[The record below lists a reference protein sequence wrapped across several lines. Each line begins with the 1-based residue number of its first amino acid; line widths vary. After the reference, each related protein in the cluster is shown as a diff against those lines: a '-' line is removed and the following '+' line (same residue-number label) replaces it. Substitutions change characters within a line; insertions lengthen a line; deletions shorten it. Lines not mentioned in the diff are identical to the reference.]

1 MKKICLLL
9 GMLLAVNNA
18 AMAACEYEC
27 VAPYN
32 LNNKFVTFMSAVT
45 GVNSINEKWV
55 ESALKKEVLKTV
67 SSENLEVD
75 IDSYSPVDLGRGIF
89 KSAHIKGND
98 VIVNDVHLDSLDL
111 KTLCDFNYINKSG
124 GNISFVENMPMSFD
138 ITMTQDS
145 INKTMKHGRYQKVIS
160 DLNKIGASYG
170 GGLQISSTNV
180 AIKSNKFYY
189 IVGFNVP
196 FLRHEQKMVL
206 QADLHVKNGK
216 LDFSNTKLVSG
227 KVRLDLKKA
236 DFILNYL
243 NPLDFSVNIYGNH
256 NAKVMVKNAEIKNNV
271 IVTDGVVILQK
282 D

>member
-45 GVNSINEKWV
+45 GVNSINEKYV
-55 ESALKKEVLKTV
+55 ESVIKKEILKTI
-67 SSENLEVD
+67 SSEDLEVD

-89 KSAHIKGND
+89 KSAHVKGND
-98 VIVNDVHLDSLDL
+98 IVVNDIHLTSLDL
-111 KTLCDFNYINKSG
+111 KTLCDFNYIKKSG
-124 GNISFVENMPMSFD
+124 SSVVFVEDMPMAFN

-160 DLNKIGASYG
+160 ELNKIGASYG

-206 QADLHVKNGK
+206 QADLNVKNGK
-216 LDFSNTKLVSG
+216 IDFSNTKIVSG
-227 KVRLDLKKA
+227 KIKLDLKKI

-243 NPLDFSVNIYGNH
+243 NPLDFSVNIY
-256 NAKVMVKNAEIKNNV
+256 ADKEARVMVKTAEIQNNV